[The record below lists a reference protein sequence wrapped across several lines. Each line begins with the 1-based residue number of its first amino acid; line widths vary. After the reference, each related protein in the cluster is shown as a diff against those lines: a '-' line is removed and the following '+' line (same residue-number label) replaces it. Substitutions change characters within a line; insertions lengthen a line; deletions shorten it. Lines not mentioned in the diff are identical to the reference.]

1 MKKVTLLFMALL
13 TTLFVSAQTEHF
25 IDWSTGVGAAG
36 SITIEVGD
44 TVTWTWAD
52 ALPHSV
58 TSDAGATETF
68 DSGII
73 TGLGTTFS
81 YTFNLPGTNPYGCD
95 VHSGMT
101 GVITVEQVAGVED
114 NFALS
119 VNHFPNPV
127 VEKLSVTSEY
137 SFTAYEI
144 YDVLGKKVAAQG
156 LEGTNVSI
164 DMSQLKSGVYFVT
177 VASND
182 LQKTFKVVK
191 K

>member
-1 MKKVTLLFMALL
+1 MKRVTLFFTALL
-13 TTLFVSAQTEHF
+13 ATLFVSAQTEHF
-25 IDWSTGVGAAG
+25 IDWSTTTGAAA

-58 TSDAGATETF
+58 TSEGSATESF

-81 YTFNLPGTNPYGCD
+81 YTFTLPGENAYRCD
-95 VHSGMT
+95 VHSGMN
-101 GVITVEQVAGVED
+101 GVITVVQIAGVED

-127 VEKLSVTSEY
+127 IEKLTVSSEY

-144 YDVLGKKVAAQG
+144 YDILGKKVAAQS

-182 LQKTFKVVK
+182 LKKTIKVVK